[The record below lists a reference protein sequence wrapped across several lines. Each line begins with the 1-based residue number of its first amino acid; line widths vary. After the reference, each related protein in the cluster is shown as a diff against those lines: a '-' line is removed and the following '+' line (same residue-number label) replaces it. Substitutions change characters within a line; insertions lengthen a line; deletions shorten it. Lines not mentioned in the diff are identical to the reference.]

1 MVGAFSSIYSGSVL
15 NFVENPDTVPENV
28 REIAPT
34 IFFAVP
40 RVWEKFYS
48 AVIIGVKEPAG
59 CSRLAYAWAIGVGQR
74 VAGLVLASSRCPGR

>member
-1 MVGAFSSIYSGSVL
+1 ML

-48 AVIIGVKEPAG
+48 AVTIGVKEAG
-59 CSRLAYAWAIGVGQR
+59 RVQQLAYGWAIGVGYER
-74 VAGLVLASSRCPGR
+74 RRPSVLAGAEPVPRAG